1 MYNMYLGG
9 GFNGERLN
17 KLYKESIGEDEILK
31 SLQVIIEDY
40 ALSRLQGEHF
50 GDFCIRKN
58 IV

>member
-1 MYNMYLGG
+1 MYLGG

-31 SLQVIIEDY
+31 SLQVIIGDY